1 MIQMFSGSH
10 VTSSSPQPIRHCST
24 AEINESAIARELT
37 TGLPL
42 NDTFCN

>member
-10 VTSSSPQPIRHCST
+10 VASSSPQPIRHCNA
-24 AEINESAIARELT
+24 AEIHESAIARELQ

-42 NDTFCN
+42 NDTF